1 MLNAPVTV
9 GALVIV
15 VALLVFGGGWPDTAD
30 RVFVHVQSWILDT
43 FGWFYILSVAI
54 FVIVAFVLAFSKF
67 GSIKL
72 GPDEATSDYPY
83 VTWLAML
90 FAAGMGIGIMY
101 YAVAQ
106 PMQTFLTPP
115 TAEPRS
121 IDAQREAMVTTIF
134 DWGIH
139 AWAVYGIVGLSLA
152 YFGYRYNLPLTIRS
166 GLYPLLRNRIEGPI
180 GHAVDIFAIVST
192 LFGIATSLGLG
203 VLQINAGLA
212 YLFGISESRAIQ
224 IPIII
229 IVTAMASVSVVL
241 GLDVGIRRLSELN
254 LVLALLLMV
263 FVLFVAGA
271 SDLLGKFVQNIGL
284 YLGDFVPNSFNLYAY
299 EPTEWLNNW
308 TLFFWAWWIAW
319 SPFVGMFIAQISR
332 GRTVREFVLG
342 VLLVPSTFTA
352 LWMTVF
358 GNTAITVD
366 LGKAQGELGAAVEDN
381 ISVALFKFFEYFPG
395 TTITSGLAVILIAVF
410 FVTSSDSGSLVV
422 DTLASGGAGETPAY
436 QKLVWT
442 SLAGIIAAILLL
454 AGGLN
459 ALQTATIAAALP
471 FALII
476 LILCLGLFKGMAAD
490 LSGRETVEAYH
501 QAPGMVGAGP
511 ATWRRRLALVLRP
524 PRKETVERYVAGT
537 VIPAWETAVRE
548 LARNGVE
555 ARIEERDGQG
565 NALVV
570 ATEGARDFV
579 YGVHVVG
586 QQSPGVVLRAVD
598 AGVRSRT
605 WLAKTFFADGRK
617 GYNIMGFSREQL
629 IEDMLGQYEAYVQ
642 LIDSTAA
649 NLYITS
655 PEEKTES

>member
-1 MLNAPVTV
+1 MLNLPVATV
-9 GALVIV
+9 SLAV
-15 VALLVFGGGWPDTAD
+15 VAALLVFGGFWPDVAD
-30 RVFVHVQSWILDT
+30 RVFGHVQTWILDT

-106 PMQTFLTPP
+106 PMQSFLTPP
-115 TAEPRS
+115 TAAPRS
-121 IDAQREAMVTTIF
+121 VDAQREAMVTTLF

-224 IPIII
+224 IPIIVV
-229 IVTAMASVSVVL
+229 VTAMASVSVVL
-241 GLDVGIRRLSELN
+241 GLDVGIRRLSEIN
-254 LVLALLLMV
+254 LVLALLLMIFILV
-263 FVLFVAGA
+263 VAGP
-271 SDLLGKFVQNIGL
+271 SELLGKFVQNIGL

-299 EPTEWLNNW
+299 EPTDWLNAW

-358 GNTAITVD
+358 GNSAMSVD
-366 LGKAQGELGAAVEDN
+366 LGKANGQLGVAVEDN

-395 TTITSGLAVILIAVF
+395 TNITSGLAVLLIAVF

-436 QKLVWT
+436 QKLIWT
-442 SLAGIIAAILLL
+442 SLAGIIAAILLI

-459 ALQTATIAAALP
+459 ALQTATIATALP
-471 FALII
+471 FAVII
-476 LILCLGLFKGMAAD
+476 LVLCLGLFKGMSAD
-490 LSGRETVEAYH
+490 LSGRETVQEYH
-501 QAPGMVGAGP
+501 QAPGLTGAGP
-511 ATWRRRLALVLRP
+511 AIWRRRLALVLRP
-524 PRKETVERYVAGT
+524 PRKEAVERYVAET
-537 VIPAWETAVRE
+537 VIPAWEAAVTE
-548 LARNGVE
+548 LERHNIN
-555 ARIEERDGQG
+555 ARIEDRDGQG
-565 NALVV
+565 RALVV
-570 ATEGARDFV
+570 PIEGARDFV

-586 QQSPGVVLRAVD
+586 RRSPGVSLRAVD
-598 AGVRSRT
+598 AARRT
-605 WLAKTFFADGRK
+605 ETWMAKTFFADGRK
-617 GYNIMGFSREQL
+617 GYNIMGFDREQL

-642 LIDSTAA
+642 LIDSTEA

-655 PEEKTES
+655 PEEKTET